1 MEKLLK
7 NYESRGGKT
16 MKNKIFVSKEGKETG
31 APSNME
37 RLKRSI
43 TAFCMAITDFKDEAE
58 NALQNMRWDE
68 DVDPII
74 YWRFCP
80 VCTFEAGGS
89 HEMAHR
95 LRHNRLFGKNGLLL
109 ESRGGKCTSILSEVM
124 EAYELWLL
132 EDMTLQVV
140 FSCKMKVTDKD
151 DYTEYVTY
159 RYPVKD
165 GYTHF
170 YDMEVEDFLSKI
182 ETMIFVT
189 RNHI

>member
-1 MEKLLK
+1 
-7 NYESRGGKT
+7 
-16 MKNKIFVSKEGKETG
+16 MKNKFFTNNKTADEALK
-31 APSNME
+31 PSNME
-37 RLKRSI
+37 LLKKNI
-43 TAFCMAITDFKDEAE
+43 TEFCMAIAESEDEAE
-58 NALQNMRWDE
+58 AALCKVHWDE
-68 DVDPII
+68 EVDPIM

-89 HEMAHR
+89 HELAHR
-95 LRHNRLFGKNGLLL
+95 LRHNRLFGKNALLL
-109 ESRGGKCTSILSEVM
+109 ECKGGKYTSILSEVM

-140 FSCKMKVTDKD
+140 FSCKMWVTDNGK
-151 DYTEYVTY
+151 TSEYVTY

-165 GYTHF
+165 GYKHF

-189 RNHI
+189 RNNV